1 MQKYSIIQNLLTL
14 GTCIIVLSVIAVR
27 KENRLFQHDF
37 AKEITAT
44 DTLSV
49 IGDTIVVHTAPL
61 AEDVQG
67 YAGRTPLD
75 IYVAEGKVTRVV
87 ALPNDETPGFWKKAV
102 TITEEWIGKDI
113 GEAAETDVDAVSGA
127 TFSSEAI
134 KENARRGLAYAAKQ
148 YAERMAQGQAGTAD
162 SVTPKSIA
170 ALAVLLMAMI
180 IPLFIRSRK
189 MHTIQLILNVSVL
202 GLWSGTF
209 ISHTM
214 LVSIAANGIHLPA
227 MAASALMLVSA
238 LLYPLFGKKGY
249 YCTHICPLGSAQE
262 LIYRIPGTKIQVG
275 QTTIQYLVWFR
286 RLLWAVL
293 TCLLITD
300 VWSEWTDY
308 EPFSAF
314 LLSTADPLVIALAA
328 TILLA
333 AILIPRPFCRFV
345 CPTGTLLKMK

>member
-1 MQKYSIIQNLLTL
+1 
-14 GTCIIVLSVIAVR
+14 
-27 KENRLFQHDF
+27 
-37 AKEITAT
+37 
-44 DTLSV
+44 
-49 IGDTIVVHTAPL
+49 
-61 AEDVQG
+61 
-67 YAGRTPLD
+67 
-75 IYVAEGKVTRVV
+75 
-87 ALPNDETPGFWKKAV
+87 
-102 TITEEWIGKDI
+102 
-113 GEAAETDVDAVSGA
+113 
-127 TFSSEAI
+127 
-134 KENARRGLAYAAKQ
+134 
-148 YAERMAQGQAGTAD
+148 MAQGQAGTAD

-227 MAASALMLVSA
+227 MAASALLLVSA

-314 LLSTADPLVIALAA
+314 LLATADPLVIALAA

-333 AILIPRPFCRFV
+333 AIFIPRPFCRFV

>member
-1 MQKYSIIQNLLTL
+1 
-14 GTCIIVLSVIAVR
+14 
-27 KENRLFQHDF
+27 
-37 AKEITAT
+37 
-44 DTLSV
+44 
-49 IGDTIVVHTAPL
+49 
-61 AEDVQG
+61 
-67 YAGRTPLD
+67 
-75 IYVAEGKVTRVV
+75 
-87 ALPNDETPGFWKKAV
+87 
-102 TITEEWIGKDI
+102 
-113 GEAAETDVDAVSGA
+113 
-127 TFSSEAI
+127 
-134 KENARRGLAYAAKQ
+134 
-148 YAERMAQGQAGTAD
+148 
-162 SVTPKSIA
+162 
-170 ALAVLLMAMI
+170 
-180 IPLFIRSRK
+180 
-189 MHTIQLILNVSVL
+189 
-202 GLWSGTF
+202 
-209 ISHTM
+209 M

-314 LLSTADPLVIALAA
+314 LLATADPLVIALAA

-333 AILIPRPFCRFV
+333 AIFIPRPFCRFV
-345 CPTGTLLKMK
+345 CPTGTLIKMK